1 MKQPVGK
8 QPARKPSARKPSVGK
23 PPIGKPSA
31 GKPPVGKP
39 SAGKQPGSPHRAA
52 RVRQAWLKAFIW
64 IFIAIFLL
72 GSVGAVALIA
82 FH

>member
-1 MKQPVGK
+1 MGPTGRSASWVIVKQRP
-8 QPARKPSARKPSVGK
+8 PSPR
-23 PPIGKPSA
+23 
-31 GKPPVGKP
+31 
-39 SAGKQPGSPHRAA
+39 RRA

>member
-1 MKQPVGK
+1 MKQPVRSPRR
-8 QPARKPSARKPSVGK
+8 QARF
-23 PPIGKPSA
+23 
-31 GKPPVGKP
+31 
-39 SAGKQPGSPHRAA
+39 
-52 RVRQAWLKAFIW
+52 RQAWLKTFIW

>member
-1 MKQPVGK
+1 MK
-8 QPARKPSARKPSVGK
+8 QPARSSKPRVRPSQ
-23 PPIGKPSA
+23 
-31 GKPPVGKP
+31 PVR
-39 SAGKQPGSPHRAA
+39 SPHRRA

>member
-1 MKQPVGK
+1 MGPPRRGARAIVVKQPV
-8 QPARKPSARKPSVGK
+8 RKP
-23 PPIGKPSA
+23 PPAPRR
-31 GKPPVGKP
+31 
-39 SAGKQPGSPHRAA
+39 QA

>member
-1 MKQPVGK
+1 MRQPVHKKSTPK
-8 QPARKPSARKPSVGK
+8 QSAHKKPAGRESAAP
-23 PPIGKPSA
+23 A
-31 GKPPVGKP
+31 H
-39 SAGKQPGSPHRAA
+39 KQA
-52 RVRQAWLKAFIW
+52 RVRQAWLKMFIW

>member
-1 MKQPVGK
+1 VKQR
-8 QPARKPSARKPSVGK
+8 APSPR
-23 PPIGKPSA
+23 
-31 GKPPVGKP
+31 
-39 SAGKQPGSPHRAA
+39 RAS

-64 IFIAIFLL
+64 VFIAIFLL

>member
-1 MKQPVGK
+1 VKQPV
-8 QPARKPSARKPSVGK
+8 RKP
-23 PPIGKPSA
+23 PPTPRR
-31 GKPPVGKP
+31 
-39 SAGKQPGSPHRAA
+39 QA